1 MAIVING
8 SGTVTGLSVGGLP
21 DGTVDAG
28 TLATNSVD
36 SAELIDGAVDDSHI
50 AALAAS
56 KLTGA
61 LPAISGASLTGIAA
75 KQNLG
80 NIPMDGYDKLFLKS
94 NTSDGS
100 TTFVDTSPSKHTL
113 TANGNVSHQTEQKY
127 FGTSSIQFDGTGDFI
142 SMPASHDF
150 DLLGED
156 FTISFWWRP
165 TNDKT
170 QFFFSHASDHHI
182 AMSMYPGQKLGLWAS
197 SNGSSWDIINADSG
211 GNGIGTTAMQINTWY
226 HLAYVRKGNNWR
238 GYVNGVK
245 EIEVTST
252 ASITA
257 SHSEA
262 FSVGNH
268 GGGGSSNDIHGFIDD
283 FRWSKGVARYT
294 EDFTLPTGSIGSL
307 QHSPGNVVQVV
318 SMRTTSSTGSSTAS
332 WHATNVTLAITPS
345 ATSSKILVMFDGQV
359 YVQNTSGDAG
369 ISLKIQQAISG
380 GATTAPD
387 ELHTNSSVNYSA
399 HYTQQTYGQ
408 FAFRAPLSGL
418 VSPNTTSAITYTL
431 YFIPHN
437 VNGAG
442 VNSLT
447 GSSTLTLMEI
457 AG

>member
-8 SGTVTGLSVGGLP
+8 NGTVTGLAVGGLP

-28 TLATNSVD
+28 TLAANSVD
-36 SAELIDGAVDDSHI
+36 SAELIDGAVDNSHM
-50 AALAAS
+50 AAMAAS

-113 TANGNVSHQTEQKY
+113 TANGHVSHQTEQKY
-127 FGTSSIQFDGTGDFI
+127 FGTSSMQFDGTGDFI

-165 TNDKT
+165 TNTKT

-197 SNGSSWDIINADSG
+197 SNGSSWNIINADGG

-268 GGGGSSNDIHGFIDD
+268 GGSSSNDIHGFIDD

-307 QHSPGNVVQVV
+307 QHSSGDVVQTISASSAGGSNDSGNVTW
-318 SMRTTSSTGSSTAS
+318 RDT
-332 WHATNVTLAITPS
+332 HLTLTITPEYS
-345 ATSSKILVMFDGQV
+345 NSKILLTSCCQV
-359 YVQNTSGDAG
+359 YMNNTSGECNFALDYRRN
-369 ISLKIQQAISG
+369 ISG
-380 GATTAPD
+380 GADTVNVSGSTETSTAQHRSIGNG
-387 ELHTNSSVNYSA
+387 ELTGIYN
-399 HYTQQTYGQ
+399 HY
-408 FAFRAPLSGL
+408 RLDAPS
-418 VSPNTTSAITYTL
+418 TTSAITYTL
-431 YFIPHN
+431 RI
-437 VNGAG
+437 
-442 VNSLT
+442 S
-447 GSSTLTLMEI
+447 GSGSANTIWGWQDVPDVIVAQEI
-457 AG
+457 KV

>member
-1 MAIVING
+1 MAKVKITGHASG
-8 SGTVTGLSVGGLP
+8 SGVLTITAPNTSTDRTITLP
-21 DGTVDAG
+21 DSTG
-28 TLATNSVD
+28 TLLDTTSGLDAT
-36 SAELIDGAVDDSHI
+36 
-50 AALAAS
+50 
-56 KLTGA
+56 KLSGN

-94 NTSDGS
+94 NTTDGS

-127 FGTSSIQFDGTGDFI
+127 FGTSSMQFDGTGDFI

-165 TNDKT
+165 TNTKT

-197 SNGSSWDIINADSG
+197 SNGSSWNIINADGG

-226 HLAYVRKGNNWR
+226 HLAFVRKGDNWR

-268 GGGGSSNDIHGFIDD
+268 GSGSSNDIHGFIDD

-307 QHSPGNVVQVV
+307 EHSAGDIVQVV
-318 SMRTTSSTGSSTAS
+318 PFSSTGGSNDGGAFSYQLT
-332 WHATNVTLAITPS
+332 HLIATITPQY
-345 ATSSKILVMFDGQV
+345 ASSKILIASNCQIYMN
-359 YVQNTSGDAG
+359 NTSGEASFGLDF
-369 ISLKIQQAISG
+369 KRVISG
-380 GATTAPD
+380 GATTANISGD
-387 ELHTNSSVNYSA
+387 ASNSTGSHRSIGNGELSDIFA
-399 HYTQQTYGQ
+399 YT
-408 FAFRAPLSGL
+408 FLDAPA
-418 VSPNTTSAITYTL
+418 TTSAITYTL
-431 YFIPHN
+431 VI
-437 VNGAG
+437 NG
-442 VNSLT
+442 T
-447 GSSTLTLMEI
+447 GSANTVWGWQGKPDTLILTEI
-457 AG
+457 KV